1 MNGELLRI
9 VDTLHRDKAIDKDI
23 IFEGIEAGLLSA
35 AKKRFGLNEDVSVTV
50 DRETGKIRARHGEK
64 EMDPNELGRIAALT
78 AKQVMMQ
85 KIREAER
92 DVIFDEYEQKAGT
105 IVTGTV
111 QRHEGPYVIVN
122 LGRAEGIIPRKEQV
136 YGETYQ
142 PGERLKFY
150 IEEVKKV
157 GQKVKIVLS
166 RTHPDLIK
174 KLFEFEVPEVADR
187 TIQVMGI
194 AREPGHRTKIA
205 VSSIDSKVDAVGA
218 CVGVRGS
225 RIKNIVD
232 ELNGEKID
240 IVRWND
246 STEVLI
252 MNSLKPA
259 EISSIEMD
267 FEEKKASVLV
277 PEDQLSLAIGRKGQ
291 NVRLASKLTGWEL
304 DLVTQSRLQE
314 MLAKEQAEEAAAVE
328 VGTADVEEIPGITA
342 KMAESLR
349 EAGLKT
355 LGDVVEKGVDGLV
368 QAKGIGKV
376 RAQDIYNGALTILD
390 TRIREQE
397 EVKRAAAKK
406 AAEEAAAKLEEEK
419 TAAVLRAS
427 EEAAAARKAAD
438 EAAAAAREETAEAEG
453 PEGEKTAEE
462 AEMDEPEAGVEEE
475 STSAAGDEPSPVSDV
490 DEAKETESEDR
501 ETETTPTEND
511 PGGPAAAETTD
522 SGDTDEE
529 ASPAE
534 AAEESP
540 VVEKSKQVESD
551 Q

>member
-9 VDTLHRDKAIDKDI
+9 VDTLHREKAIDKEI

-35 AKKRFGLNEDVSVTV
+35 AKKRFGINEEVSVTL
-50 DRETGKIRARHGEK
+50 DRETGKIIARHGDK
-64 EMDPNELGRIAALT
+64 TMDPNELGRIAALT

-92 DVIFDEYEQKAGT
+92 DVIFEEYEQKAAT

-111 QRHEGPYVIVN
+111 QRHEGPNVIVN
-122 LGRAEGIIPRKEQV
+122 LGRAEGIVPRSEQV

-150 IEEVKKV
+150 IQEVKKV

-174 KLFEFEVPEVADR
+174 KLFEFEVPEVADK
-187 TIQVMGI
+187 TIQIMGI

-232 ELNGEKID
+232 EMNGEKID

-259 EISSIEMD
+259 EISSLEMD
-267 FEEKKASVLV
+267 FDDKKASVLV

-304 DLVTQSRLQE
+304 DIVTQSRLQE
-314 MLAKEQAEEAAAVE
+314 MLAKEQPEEVAAEEQPLGDIEQIAGIGEKAAH
-328 VGTADVEEIPGITA
+328 G
-342 KMAESLR
+342 MR
-349 EAGLKT
+349 EAGLAT
-355 LGDVVEKGVDGLV
+355 LGDIVEKGVEGLV
-368 QAKGIGKV
+368 QVKGIGKV
-376 RAQDIYNGALTILD
+376 RAQEIYNEALTMLD
-390 TRIREQE
+390 ALIRERE
-397 EVKRAAAKK
+397 EAGAT
-406 AAEEAAAKLEEEK
+406 ETEPSGEPTEAAAEAPPEP
-419 TAAVLRAS
+419 A
-427 EEAAAARKAAD
+427 EAAAELPA
-438 EAAAAAREETAEAEG
+438 EETVPAAE
-453 PEGEKTAEE
+453 
-462 AEMDEPEAGVEEE
+462 GVEEE
-475 STSAAGDEPSPVSDV
+475 VSGEEVPEGEPAPEERARSDP
-490 DEAKETESEDR
+490 E
-501 ETETTPTEND
+501 
-511 PGGPAAAETTD
+511 
-522 SGDTDEE
+522 
-529 ASPAE
+529 
-534 AAEESP
+534 
-540 VVEKSKQVESD
+540 
-551 Q
+551 

>member
-9 VDTLHRDKAIDKDI
+9 VDTLHRDKAIAKEV
-23 IFEGIEAGLLSA
+23 IFDGIEAGLLSA
-35 AKKRFGLNEDVSVTV
+35 AKKRFGMTEDVTVNV
-50 DRETGKIRARHGEK
+50 DRETGKITARHGDK

-92 DVIFDEYEQKAGT
+92 DVIFDEYELKVGT

-122 LGRAEGIIPRKEQV
+122 LGRAEGIVPRKEQV

-150 IEEVKKV
+150 IQEVKKV

-166 RTHPDLIK
+166 RTHSDLIK
-174 KLFEFEVPEVADR
+174 KLFAFEVPEVADH

-304 DLVTQSRLQE
+304 DLVTQSRLEE
-314 MLAKEQAEEAAAVE
+314 MLAKEQAEEAAAEE
-328 VGTADVEEIPGITA
+328 VGTADVVEIPGIGE
-342 KMAESLR
+342 KMAEALR
-349 EAGLKT
+349 EVGLAT
-355 LGDVVEKGVDGLV
+355 LGDVVEKGVEGLS
-368 QAKGIGKV
+368 QAKGIGEVK
-376 RAQDIYNGALTILD
+376 ALEIYNQALTILD

-397 EVKRAAAKK
+397 AATAKKAKEDAVAKVKAEAAAQAAAAASIGMGPAPKAEPEAK
-406 AAEEAAAKLEEEK
+406 AAEEPTTETEAPKPEAKAAA
-419 TAAVLRAS
+419 
-427 EEAAAARKAAD
+427 
-438 EAAAAAREETAEAEG
+438 
-453 PEGEKTAEE
+453 
-462 AEMDEPEAGVEEE
+462 EPDE
-475 STSAAGDEPSPVSDV
+475 STDAPDESTDTPDESADAP
-490 DEAKETESEDR
+490 ETESKE
-501 ETETTPTEND
+501 
-511 PGGPAAAETTD
+511 
-522 SGDTDEE
+522 
-529 ASPAE
+529 
-534 AAEESP
+534 
-540 VVEKSKQVESD
+540 
-551 Q
+551 

>member
-9 VDTLHRDKAIDKDI
+9 VDTLHRDKAIDKDV

-35 AKKRFGLNEDVSVTV
+35 AKKRFGITEDVSVTV
-50 DRETGKIRARHGEK
+50 DRESGKITARHGER

-92 DVIFDEYEQKAGT
+92 DVIFDEYEKKAGT

-174 KLFEFEVPEVADR
+174 KLFEFEVPEVADK
-187 TIQVMGI
+187 TIQIMGI

-267 FEEKKASVLV
+267 FDEKKASVLV

-304 DLVTQSRLQE
+304 DIVTQSRLE
-314 MLAKEQAEEAAAVE
+314 DMLAKEQAEEAVAVE
-328 VGTADVEEIPGITA
+328 VGTADVSEIPGVSG
-342 KMAESLR
+342 KMEENLR
-349 EAGLKT
+349 DAGLST
-355 LGDVVEKGVDGLV
+355 LGDVVEKGVEGLKDV
-368 QAKGIGKV
+368 KGIGDV
-376 RAQDIYNGALTILD
+376 RATELYNSALTILD
-390 TRIREQE
+390 TRIRDLE
-397 EVKRAAAKK
+397 EANRIAAAKKAVEEAAAAKK
-406 AAEEAAAKLEEEK
+406 AAEEAAA
-419 TAAVLRAS
+419 AAKKAA
-427 EEAAAARKAAD
+427 EEAAAAAKKAEEEAEGESPEAENTEATTD
-438 EAAAAAREETAEAEG
+438 AGESAEAVTPGEEQDSEAAA
-453 PEGEKTAEE
+453 
-462 AEMDEPEAGVEEE
+462 EPEEPPPTVEDAAPSTEE
-475 STSAAGDEPSPVSDV
+475 I
-490 DEAKETESEDR
+490 
-501 ETETTPTEND
+501 
-511 PGGPAAAETTD
+511 
-522 SGDTDEE
+522 
-529 ASPAE
+529 
-534 AAEESP
+534 EESP
-540 VVEKSKQVESD
+540 RTGSE
-551 Q
+551 